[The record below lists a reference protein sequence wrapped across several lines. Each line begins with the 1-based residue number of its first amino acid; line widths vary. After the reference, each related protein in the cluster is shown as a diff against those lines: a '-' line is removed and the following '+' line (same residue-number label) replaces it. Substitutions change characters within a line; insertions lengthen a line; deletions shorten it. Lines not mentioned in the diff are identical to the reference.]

1 MGAQSQQ
8 TNMPKNIV
16 ICCDGTGNEF
26 NPESN
31 SNVVKLCSTLV
42 INQDQVSYYH
52 PGVGTMGAP
61 TASSWW
67 EKQWTRI
74 KGLAFGAGFFEDVGR
89 AYQYLMYNYNDD
101 SVGGQTVHDRVYLFG
116 FSRGAY
122 TARALASLLKMFGL
136 LHPGNEAQIPYV
148 LRMFERRHKEDHRAL
163 LDEAKA
169 FQQVFSRPCSIHFA
183 GLWDTVSSVG
193 WVTQPVRLPY
203 TARNPIIANV
213 RHAQS
218 IDEKRIFFRQN
229 SFTQVVQG
237 DDLGDGTPSPITQ
250 DFKQVWFAG
259 VHSDVGG
266 SYPPDKSGLSQI
278 ALEWLLVEAK
288 SRGLL
293 LDDEKV
299 KQVLCYAQ
307 PNGPLNNAPPNNAAP
322 NPEADLNISLRGAWW
337 ILEYLPHKSYNF
349 ATGKYNWSVPRG
361 SPRLLPAKLQIHQT
375 VRVRWEKRTDYRPK
389 NLPTLPPPEAD
400 EPWVRYQ

>member
-1 MGAQSQQ
+1 
-8 TNMPKNIV
+8 MPKNIV

-26 NPESN
+26 NPQSN

-61 TASSWW
+61 TASNWW
-67 EKQWTRI
+67 QRLWTRI
-74 KGLAFGAGFFEDVGR
+74 EGLAFGAGLFEDVGL
-89 AYQYLMYNYNDD
+89 AYQYLMYNYNEYWVD
-101 SVGGQTVHDRVYLFG
+101 GRAVHDRVYLFG

-148 LRMFERRHKEDHRAL
+148 LRMFQRRHNENHRAL
-163 LDEAKA
+163 LDEAKQ
-169 FQQVFSRPCSIHFA
+169 FQEVFSRPCFIHFA

-218 IDEKRIFFRQN
+218 IDERRIFFRQN
-229 SFTQVVQG
+229 SFTRVMQG

-266 SYPPDKSGLSQI
+266 SYAPAKSGLSQI
-278 ALEWLLVEAK
+278 ALEWMLVEAH

-293 LDDEKV
+293 LHPDKV
-299 KQVLCYAQ
+299 RRVLSYSDPRYA
-307 PNGPLNNAPPNNAAP
+307 PDPVANLNV
-322 NPEADLNISLRGAWW
+322 SLRGAWW
-337 ILEYLPHKSYNF
+337 ILEYLPHKSYDF
-349 ATGKYNWSVPRG
+349 KTKGYKWSVPMG
-361 SPRLLPAKLQIHQT
+361 SPRTLPADLRVHQT
-375 VRVRWEKRTDYRPK
+375 VRVRGEKRTDYRPQ
-389 NLPTLPPPEAD
+389 NLPTLPPPETD

>member
-1 MGAQSQQ
+1 
-8 TNMPKNIV
+8 V

-26 NPESN
+26 NPQRN
-31 SNVVKLCSTLV
+31 SNVVKLYSALV
-42 INQDQVSYYH
+42 INQDQVAYYH

-61 TASSWW
+61 TANSWW

-74 KGLAFGAGFFEDVGR
+74 KGLAFGAGLFEDVGR
-89 AYQYLMYNYNDD
+89 AYQYLMYNYNDY
-101 SVGGQTVHDRVYLFG
+101 SVDGQTLHDRVYLFG

-136 LHPGNEAQIPYV
+136 LYPGNEAQIPYV
-148 LRMFERRHKEDHRAL
+148 LRMFEKRHKENHRAL
-163 LDEAKA
+163 LDEARQ
-169 FQQVFSRPCSIHFA
+169 FQKVFSRPCFIHFA

-229 SFTQVVQG
+229 SFTQVHQG
-237 DDLGDGTPSPITQ
+237 DDLDDGTPAPFTQ

-266 SYPPDKSGLSQI
+266 SYPPAQSGLSQI
-278 ALEWLLVEAK
+278 ALEWMLVEAE

-293 LDDEKV
+293 LNPETV
-299 KQVLCYAQ
+299 KSVLCYSD
-307 PNGPLNNAPPNNAAP
+307 PNLAP
-322 NPEADLNISLRGAWW
+322 NPYADQHDSLYGLWW
-337 ILEYLPHKSYNF
+337 ILEYMPHQTYNF
-349 ATGKYNWSVPRG
+349 ATRKEEWIVPRG
-361 SPRLLPAKLQIHQT
+361 SPRPIAPQIPRIHQT
-375 VRVRWEKRTDYRPK
+375 VRLRWEKRIDYRPQ
-389 NLPTLPPPEAD
+389 NFQPLPPQETD
-400 EPWVRYQ
+400 EPWVRYPAN

>member
-1 MGAQSQQ
+1 MPNA
-8 TNMPKNIV
+8 PKNIV

-26 NPESN
+26 NPQSN

-61 TASSWW
+61 TANGWW
-67 EKQWTRI
+67 EKEWSRVM
-74 KGLAFGAGFFEDVGR
+74 GLAFGRGFFDDVGR
-89 AYQYLMYNYNDD
+89 AYQYLMYNYNDYLID
-101 SVGGQTVHDRVYLFG
+101 GKTVHDRVYLFG

-122 TARALASLLKMFGL
+122 TARALASLLNMFGL

-148 LRMFERRHKEDHRAL
+148 LRMFDRRHNENFRDLMAEARQFKEI
-163 LDEAKA
+163 
-169 FQQVFSRPCSIHFA
+169 FSRPCFIHFA

-193 WVTQPVRLPY
+193 WITHPVRLPY

-218 IDEKRIFFRQN
+218 IDERRIYFRQN
-229 SFTQVVQG
+229 SFIKVLQG
-237 DDLGDGTPSPITQ
+237 DDQGDGTTSPITQ

-266 SYPPDKSGLSQI
+266 SYAPDRSGLSQI
-278 ALEWLLVEAK
+278 ALEWMLVEAQ

-293 LDDEKV
+293 LHPDKV
-299 KQVLCYAQ
+299 RRVLSYSD
-307 PNGPLNNAPPNNAAP
+307 PRYAP
-322 NPEADLNISLRGAWW
+322 NPMADLNVSLRGAWW
-337 ILEYLPHKSYNF
+337 ILEFLPHYSWDYKEGGNRW
-349 ATGKYNWSVPRG
+349 TLPMG
-361 SPRLLPAKLQIHQT
+361 SPRTLPTDPQIHET
-375 VRVRWEKRTDYRPK
+375 VRVRWENRKDYRPE
-389 NLPTLPPPEAD
+389 NLPALPPQNTD
-400 EPWVRYQ
+400 EPWVKYGGPTRDGSGND

>member
-1 MGAQSQQ
+1 
-8 TNMPKNIV
+8 MPKNIV

-26 NPESN
+26 NPQRN

-42 INQDQVSYYH
+42 INRDQASYYH

-61 TASSWW
+61 TADSWW

-89 AYQYLMYNYNDD
+89 TYQYLMNNYNDHSAD
-101 SVGGQTVHDRVYLFG
+101 GQTVHDRVYVFG

-148 LRMFERRHKEDHRAL
+148 LQMFERRHKENHRAL
-163 LDEAKA
+163 LDEAKQ
-169 FQQVFSRPCSIHFA
+169 FQEVFSRPCLIHFA

-193 WVTQPVRLPY
+193 WVTEPVRLPY

-218 IDEKRIFFRQN
+218 IDERRIFFRQN
-229 SFTQVVQG
+229 SFTRVMTG
-237 DDLGDGTPSPITQ
+237 DDLGDGTRSPITQ

-259 VHSDVGG
+259 VHSDIGG
-266 SYPPDKSGLSQI
+266 GYALDKSGLSQI
-278 ALEWLLVEAK
+278 ALEWMLVEAE

-293 LDDEKV
+293 LYPDKV
-299 KQVLCYAQ
+299 RSVLCYSH
-307 PNGPLNNAPPNNAAP
+307 PDSHYAPDPV
-322 NPEADLNISLRGAWW
+322 ADLNISLRGAWW
-337 ILEYLPHKSYNF
+337 ILEYLPHKSYSF
-349 ATGKYNWSVPRG
+349 KTGGYKWSVPGGR
-361 SPRLLPAKLQIHQT
+361 PRTLPAEPRVHQT
-375 VRVRWEKRTDYRPK
+375 VRVRWEKRTDYRPQ
-389 NLPTLPPPEAD
+389 NLPTLPPKETD
-400 EPWVRYQ
+400 EPWVRYPAK

>member
-1 MGAQSQQ
+1 
-8 TNMPKNIV
+8 MPKNIV

-26 NPESN
+26 NPLSN

-61 TASSWW
+61 TASNWW
-67 EKQWTRI
+67 EKQWSRT
-74 KGLAFGAGFFEDVGR
+74 KGLAFGAGLFEDVGS
-89 AYQYLMYNYNDD
+89 AYQYLMYNYNDY
-101 SVGGQTVHDRVYLFG
+101 SVDGQTVRDRVYLFG

-136 LHPGNEAQIPYV
+136 LYPGNEAQIPYV
-148 LRMFERRHKEDHRAL
+148 LRMFERRHNENHRAL
-163 LDEAKA
+163 LDEAKQ
-169 FQQVFSRPCSIHFA
+169 FQEVFSRPCFIHFA

-193 WVTQPVRLPY
+193 WITEPVRLPY

-218 IDEKRIFFRQN
+218 IDERRIFFRQN
-229 SFTQVVQG
+229 SFTRVIKG

-259 VHSDVGG
+259 VHSDIGG
-266 SYPPDKSGLSQI
+266 GYAPDKSGPSQI
-278 ALEWLLVEAK
+278 ALEWMLVEAQ

-293 LDDEKV
+293 LHPDKV
-299 KQVLCYAQ
+299 KSILCYSQ
-307 PNGPLNNAPPNNAAP
+307 GEPDCAPDPAADM
-322 NPEADLNISLRGAWW
+322 NVSLRGAWW
-337 ILEYLPHKSYNF
+337 ILEYLPHKLYNF
-349 ATGKYNWSVPRG
+349 KTRRYGWIIPCG
-361 SPRLLPAKLQIHQT
+361 SPRPLPEVLQVHQT
-375 VRVRWEKRTDYRPK
+375 VRLRWDKRADYRPE
-389 NLPTLPPPEAD
+389 NLPTLPEQQTD
-400 EPWVRYQ
+400 EPWVRYQAIVSRNIPSLSA

>member
-1 MGAQSQQ
+1 
-8 TNMPKNIV
+8 MPKNIV

-26 NPESN
+26 NPQSN

-61 TASSWW
+61 TADSWW

-89 AYQYLMYNYNDD
+89 AYQYLMYNYNDY
-101 SVGGQTVHDRVYLFG
+101 SVDGQTVHDRVYLFG

-148 LRMFERRHKEDHRAL
+148 LRMFERRHKENHRAL
-163 LDEAKA
+163 LDEAKQ
-169 FQQVFSRPCSIHFA
+169 FQEVFSRPCLIHFA

-193 WVTQPVRLPY
+193 WLTEPVRLPY

-218 IDEKRIFFRQN
+218 IDERRIFFRQN
-229 SFTQVVQG
+229 SFTPVFKG

-259 VHSDVGG
+259 VHSDIGG
-266 SYPPDKSGLSQI
+266 GYAPDKCGLSQI
-278 ALEWLLVEAK
+278 ALEWMLVEAE
-288 SRGLL
+288 SSGLL
-293 LDDEKV
+293 LYPDKV
-299 KQVLCYAQ
+299 RSVLRYSH
-307 PNGPLNNAPPNNAAP
+307 PDSHDAPDPVAH
-322 NPEADLNISLRGAWW
+322 LNISLRGAWW
-337 ILEYLPHKSYNF
+337 ILEYLPHKSYSYK
-349 ATGKYNWSVPRG
+349 TRGYKWSVPRG
-361 SPRLLPAKLQIHQT
+361 RPRTLPAEPHVHQT
-375 VRVRWEKRTDYRPK
+375 VRVRWEKRTDYRPQ
-389 NLPTLPPPEAD
+389 NLPTLPPKETD
-400 EPWVRYQ
+400 EPWVRYPAK

>member
-1 MGAQSQQ
+1 
-8 TNMPKNIV
+8 MPKNIV

-26 NPESN
+26 NPQSN

-52 PGVGTMGAP
+52 PGVGTMGSP
-61 TASSWW
+61 TANSWLAKEW
-67 EKQWTRI
+67 SRVV
-74 KGLAFGAGFFEDVGR
+74 GLAFGGGFFEDIGR
-89 AYQYLMYNYNDD
+89 AYQYLMYNYNEYSLDGKAD
-101 SVGGQTVHDRVYLFG
+101 HDHVYLFG

-148 LRMFERRHKEDHRAL
+148 LRMFESRHNENFRAL
-163 LDEAKA
+163 MDEAKQ
-169 FQQVFSRPCSIHFA
+169 FKEIFSRPCFIHFA

-218 IDEKRIFFRQN
+218 IDERRIFFRQN
-229 SFTQVVQG
+229 SFTRVFKG

-266 SYPPDKSGLSQI
+266 SYAPDRSGLSQI
-278 ALEWLLVEAK
+278 ALEWLLVEAE

-293 LDDEKV
+293 LHPDKV
-299 KQVLCYAQ
+299 RRVLSYAD
-307 PNGPLNNAPPNNAAP
+307 PRYAPDPA
-322 NPEADLNISLRGAWW
+322 ADLNVSLRGAWW
-337 ILEYLPHKSYNF
+337 ILEFLPHKTYNYK
-349 ATGKYNWSVPRG
+349 TGGYNWSVPMG
-361 SPRLLPAKLQIHQT
+361 SPRTLPDDLRIHET
-375 VRVRWEKRTDYRPK
+375 VRVRWDNRKDYRPK
-389 NLPTLPPPEAD
+389 NLLALPPNDTD
-400 EPWVRYQ
+400 EPWVKYGANHVADIRSADDDRAAS

>member
-1 MGAQSQQ
+1 
-8 TNMPKNIV
+8 MPKNIV

-26 NPESN
+26 NPQSS

-74 KGLAFGAGFFEDVGR
+74 KGLAFGAGLFEDVGR
-89 AYQYLMYNYNDD
+89 AYQYLMENYQQY
-101 SVGGQTVHDRVYLFG
+101 SVNGDTVHDRVYLFG

-136 LHPGNEAQIPYV
+136 LHQGNEAQIPYV
-148 LRMFERRHKEDHRAL
+148 LQMFERRHKEDHRAL
-163 LDEAKA
+163 LDEAKK
-169 FQQVFSRPCSIHFA
+169 FQEVFSRPCFIHFA

-193 WVTQPVRLPY
+193 WVTEPVRLPY

-218 IDEKRIFFRQN
+218 IDERRIFFRQN
-229 SFTQVVQG
+229 SFTRVVQG
-237 DDLGDGTPSPITQ
+237 DNLGDGTPSPITQ

-266 SYPPDKSGLSQI
+266 SYAPDRSGLSQI
-278 ALEWLLVEAK
+278 ALEWMLVEAK
-288 SRGLL
+288 SKGLL
-293 LDDEKV
+293 LDPEKV
-299 KQVLCYAQ
+299 KRVLCYSQ
-307 PNGPLNNAPPNNAAP
+307 SDGAP
-322 NPEADLNISLRGAWW
+322 NPEADLNISLRGPWW
-337 ILEYLPHKSYNF
+337 ILEYLPHRSYISK
-349 ATGKYNWSVPRG
+349 TVGYQWSVPEG
-361 SPRLLPAKLQIHQT
+361 GPRTLPAKPQIHQT
-375 VRVRWEKRTDYRPK
+375 VRVRWEKRTDYRPQ
-389 NLPTLPPPEAD
+389 NLPILPPQETD